1 MRVLTGRYQ
10 EMLEWGLEH
19 STDVRQIDLDV
30 NRTFRNNIMFR
41 DRYNV
46 KQQELF
52 RILVAYSV
60 YNSVRSYLFLVKGTI
75 AHFCYLTGDR
85 LLPGNV
91 SVSSPPHDV
100 LA

>member
-1 MRVLTGRYQ
+1 
-10 EMLEWGLEH
+10 MLEWGLEH

-60 YNSVRSYLFLVKGTI
+60 YNSVSP
-75 AHFCYLTGDR
+75 FCFPSKHKHDT
-85 LLPGNV
+85 
-91 SVSSPPHDV
+91 SV
-100 LA
+100 